1 MRKRFLLLFI
11 AMIGISLV
19 VILTGCSSQNTT
31 YIYDDVEAEWVI
43 PTELEEDFPDSV
55 LQQVKS
61 NYDEV
66 CKNSAIKISGSTV
79 TIIANSVT
87 ETKIECTKKNNK
99 YTPKKE
105 YMDMLKS
112 SFGTGYGANA
122 DFDVYFQKTDSGL
135 DFVIGMSESAPG
147 YDYSV
152 GMRVT
157 LKYKKGE
164 NSTGGESSGSSGSSG
179 SSSGSGDSSGSSGS
193 DNEGDSGSSN
203 PVIFAEFEM
212 SDDNTEL
219 LSIKNG
225 NITHAYV
232 PEGTISIADD
242 VFYNC
247 GSLKKVHFPSGIQ
260 TIGYAAFYNCKSLTT
275 VTFPSS
281 LKQIEPAAFQRC
293 AALRTVVI
301 PKGVTKIGGY
311 AFTNCANLECI
322 VYRGTV
328 SEWKRIN
335 RGASWKYDTGDFT
348 VECSDGTLTKA
359 EA

>member
-1 MRKRFLLLFI
+1 MRKKFLLLFI
-11 AMIGISLV
+11 VMIGISLV
-19 VILTGCSSQNTT
+19 IILTGCSSQNIT
-31 YIYDDVEAEWVI
+31 YVYDGVEAEWVI

-164 NSTGGESSGSSGSSG
+164 NSTGGESSGSSGSS
-179 SSSGSGDSSGSSGS
+179 SGSGDSSGSSGS

-232 PEGTISIADD
+232 PEGTISIADQ
-242 VFYNC
+242 VFMDC
-247 GSLKKVHFPSGIQ
+247 ESLEKVHLPSGIQ
-260 TIGYAAFYNCKSLTT
+260 KIGYASFFNCKSLTSLT
-275 VTFPSS
+275 CPSS
-281 LKQIEPAAFQRC
+281 LKQIGAAGFQKC
-293 AALRTVVI
+293 TGLKTIVL
-301 PKGVTKIGGY
+301 PKGITEISGF
-311 AFTNCANLECI
+311 AFKNCTNLELI
-322 VYRGTV
+322 VYRGTI

-335 RGASWKYDTGDFT
+335 RGASWKYYTGDFT